1 MINLGQ
7 LRCFWAVAKAGGVHR
22 ASENLHLTPQTL
34 SGQITRLEETLG
46 VALFNRVGRRLEL
59 TETGRLTLSYA
70 EEIFQVSTEL
80 EEVLREKPNKPRQLF
95 RVGISDVVPKSI
107 AYRLIAPALQLAE
120 PIRLVCREDKLI
132 KLLGELAIH
141 QLDLIIADAPQP
153 YAMDVKG
160 YSHKLGECGIT
171 FLASELLAKK
181 ISKPFPEN
189 LKKTPLLLPGQ
200 DSALRN
206 ALTRW
211 LSAQDVR
218 PNIVGEFDDSALMKS
233 FGQAGAGVFPVP
245 SVVADEVCKQYQVKI
260 VGSTEDIK
268 EQFYII
274 SSERRLTHPAVK
286 AVSENAREEI
296 FAK

>member
-34 SGQITRLEETLG
+34 SGQVSRLEETLG

-59 TETGRLTLSYA
+59 TETGKLALSYA

-80 EEVLREKPNKPRQLF
+80 EEVLREKPNKQRQLF
-95 RVGISDVVPKSI
+95 RVGIADVVPKSM
-107 AYRLIAPALQLAE
+107 AYQLLKPALQLPD
-120 PIRLVCREDKLI
+120 PIRLVCREDKLTR
-132 KLLGELAIH
+132 LLGELAIH

-153 YAMDVKG
+153 FGMDVKG
-160 YSHKLGECGIT
+160 YSHKLGECGVT
-171 FLASELLAKK
+171 FLASAELSKK
-181 ISKPFPEN
+181 IEKKFPDN
-189 LKKTPLLLPGQ
+189 LKNTPLLLPGQ

-206 ALTRW
+206 ALMRW
-211 LSAQDVR
+211 LNQHDVR
-218 PNIVGEFDDSALMKS
+218 ANIVGEFDDSALMKS

-245 SVVADEVCKQYQVKI
+245 SAVTDEVCQQFKVKKI
-260 VGSTEDIK
+260 GSTQEIK

-274 SSERRLTHPAVK
+274 SVERRLTHPAVK
-286 AVSENAREEI
+286 AVSNGARENI
-296 FAK
+296 FLK

>member
-34 SGQITRLEETLG
+34 SGQVSRLEETLG

-59 TETGRLTLSYA
+59 TETGKLALSYA

-80 EEVLREKPNKPRQLF
+80 EEVLREKPNKQRQLF
-95 RVGISDVVPKSI
+95 RVGIADVVPKSM
-107 AYRLIAPALQLAE
+107 AYQLLKPALQLHD
-120 PIRLVCREDKLI
+120 PIRLVCREDKLTR
-132 KLLGELAIH
+132 LLGELAIH

-153 YAMDVKG
+153 FGMDVKG
-160 YSHKLGECGIT
+160 YSHKLGECGVT
-171 FLASELLAKK
+171 FLASAELAKK
-181 ISKPFPEN
+181 IGKKFPDN
-189 LKKTPLLLPGQ
+189 LKNTPLLLPGQ

-206 ALTRW
+206 ALMRW
-211 LSAQDVR
+211 LNQHDVR
-218 PNIVGEFDDSALMKS
+218 ANIVGEFDDSALMKS

-245 SVVADEVCKQYQVKI
+245 SAVADDVCAQFQVKKI
-260 VGSTEDIK
+260 GSTQEIK

-274 SSERRLTHPAVK
+274 SVERRLTHPAVK
-286 AVSENAREEI
+286 AVSDGARENI
-296 FAK
+296 FLK

>member
-34 SGQITRLEETLG
+34 SGQITRLEDTLG

-80 EEVLREKPNKPRQLF
+80 EEVLREKPNKPRQLC
-95 RVGISDVVPKSI
+95 RVGVSDVVPKSI
-107 AYRLIAPALQLAE
+107 AYRLLAPALQLSE
-120 PIRLVCREDKLI
+120 PIRLVCREDKLT
-132 KLLGELAIH
+132 KLLAELAIH

-153 YAMDVKG
+153 YGMDVKA

-171 FLASELLAKK
+171 FLAGKSLAQKLGNT
-181 ISKPFPEN
+181 FPDN
-189 LKKTPLLLPGQ
+189 LKKMPLLLPGQ

-206 ALTRW
+206 ALMRW
-211 LSAQDVR
+211 LSTQDVR

-245 SVVADEVCKQYQVKI
+245 SVVADEVCEQYQVKK

-274 SSERRLTHPAVK
+274 SAERRLTHPAVK
-286 AVSENAREEI
+286 VVSENARKEI
-296 FAK
+296 FSK